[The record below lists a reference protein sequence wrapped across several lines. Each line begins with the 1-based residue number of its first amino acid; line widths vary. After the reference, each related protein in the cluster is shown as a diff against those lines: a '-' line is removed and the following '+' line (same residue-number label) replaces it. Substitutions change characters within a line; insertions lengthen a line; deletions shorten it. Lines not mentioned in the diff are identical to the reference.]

1 MKGLLLK
8 DTYLLASQRR
18 FFLFVLAFAVVIM
31 FLTGSATF
39 AIGYAT
45 FLGGL
50 FALTTVNYDELENG
64 FTFLFTLPISRK
76 EYASE
81 KYIFGITVGAI
92 CCLLTTLFGLVAN
105 WLFALGEAS
114 EIITTALFTY
124 SLLLFFLALVI
135 PLHFRFSSEKARM
148 VLLILIAAGIGFSF
162 SLGTMGVLDGKTLAT
177 FSTGIG
183 IIVLVAFLTLCLTL
197 SYFLSVRILNKKDF

>member
-1 MKGLLLK
+1 MKGLLMK
-8 DTYLLASQRR
+8 DIYLMTSQRR
-18 FFLFVLAFAVVIM
+18 FFLFILAFAVVIM

-39 AIGYAT
+39 AIGYTT

-76 EYASE
+76 EYALE
-81 KYIFGITVGAI
+81 KYIFGIAVGAG
-92 CCLLTTLFGLVAN
+92 CCLFSTLLGLVAN
-105 WLFALGEAS
+105 GLLDLGEAS

-135 PLHFRFSSEKARM
+135 PLHFRFSSEKACM
-148 VLLILIAAGIGFSF
+148 VLLVLIAAGIGFSF

-183 IIVLVAFLTLCLTL
+183 MIVLVSFLALCLTL
-197 SYFLSVRILNKKDF
+197 SYFLSVHILNKKDF

>member
-1 MKGLLLK
+1 MKGLLIK

-31 FLTGSATF
+31 FLTGSTTF

-76 EYASE
+76 EYALK
-81 KYIFGITVGAI
+81 KYIFGIAVGAI
-92 CCLLTTLFGLVAN
+92 CCLSITLFGLVAN
-105 WLFALGEAS
+105 WLLILEEAS
-114 EIITTALFTY
+114 EIIATALFTY

-148 VLLILIAAGIGFSF
+148 VLLVLIAAGIGFSF
-162 SLGTMGVLDGKTLAT
+162 SLGTMGVLDGKALAT
-177 FSTGIG
+177 WSTGIG
-183 IIVLVAFLTLCLTL
+183 IIALITFLALCLTL